1 MRKKFIKSFSF
12 TQRSL
17 VNRKVTTKPRI
28 LVVEDHPVN
37 QALMVATL
45 RKLGCDVEV
54 ANDGQ
59 EAVDLWTGDQGS
71 FDLVFMDCYMP
82 GLDGYTAT
90 RIIRERELSNNYGRS
105 PFTKLTGSGCAHIPI
120 IAVTANALSGDREK
134 CFEAGM
140 SDYLPKPITKNSIIS
155 IMRKWLPNATID

>member
-17 VNRKVTTKPRI
+17 VNRKVTSKPRI

-59 EAVDLWTGDQGS
+59 EAIDLWTNDEAS
-71 FDLVFMDCYMP
+71 FDLVFMDCFMP
-82 GLDGYTAT
+82 GIDGYTAT
-90 RIIRERELSNNYGRS
+90 RVIREKELTDNYDRKS
-105 PFTKLTGSGCAHIPI
+105 FAKLTGSGCQHIPI

-140 SDYLPKPITKNSIIS
+140 SDYLPKPITKNSIIG
-155 IMRKWLPNATID
+155 IMKKWLPNATID